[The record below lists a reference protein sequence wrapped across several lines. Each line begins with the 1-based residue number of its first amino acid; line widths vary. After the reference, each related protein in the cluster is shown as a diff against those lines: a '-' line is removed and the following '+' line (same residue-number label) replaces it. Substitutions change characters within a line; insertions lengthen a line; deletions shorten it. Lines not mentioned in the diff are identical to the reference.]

1 MEKTVDARGLMC
13 PQPLLMSKR
22 ELTKLEQGRIIVLVD
37 NAVTAGNIVAWA
49 EAEGFLAET
58 ERRGGDHAVTVDKN

>member
-1 MEKTVDARGLMC
+1 MDKTVDARGLMC

-49 EAEGFLAET
+49 EVEGFQAET
-58 ERRGGDHAVTVDKN
+58 ERRGGDIAVTVDKN